1 MSVFS
6 LPDSLLAMVQCCICY
21 SVTVLIGIMF
31 LHMEVCNDLQFNIYI
46 CVVCSSLYLIQKV
59 S

>member
-21 SVTVLIGIMF
+21 SITVLIGIMF
-31 LHMEVCNDLQFNIYI
+31 LHVEVCNDLQFNIYI
-46 CVVCSSLYLIQKV
+46 SIVCS
-59 S
+59 